1 VVDELYKRLERN
13 GKLDLVVGDKK
24 YLLRYYEL
32 LTRGKWIY
40 YECIRDDSRRML
52 LRFDFENYEVTKE
65 PLDGPAVI
73 ARLHRYKFVPAEDK
87 YSHLEVID
95 KNEKN

>member
-1 VVDELYKRLERN
+1 MYKRLEHS
-13 GKLDLVVGDKK
+13 GKLDLVIGDQK

-65 PLDGPAVI
+65 PLPGPAEI
-73 ARLHRYKFVPAEDK
+73 AKLHRYKFVPAEDK
-87 YSHLEVID
+87 YMYLEVSPSEEV
-95 KNEKN
+95 KSKK